1 MNKVFDEKI
10 EKMLDDFLRDVYRN
24 SIEYT
29 NPKLILDKLLEFY
42 EQSKYPGIYYRIGY
56 LYEMGVFRK
65 FDKDKSIDYYEKA
78 SHEGY
83 VPAMNRLAEYG
94 LLKFIRYD
102 FKYILHAVK
111 SSEDYHDP
119 YGTYLLAKY
128 YLVTGVLE
136 GNHYFKKGLSIMKE
150 SAKLGCREAK
160 QFLDDAEVL

>member
-1 MNKVFDEKI
+1 MNKVLDEKI

-83 VPAMNRLAEYG
+83 VPAMNRLAE
-94 LLKFIRYD
+94 
-102 FKYILHAVK
+102 
-111 SSEDYHDP
+111 
-119 YGTYLLAKY
+119 
-128 YLVTGVLE
+128 
-136 GNHYFKKGLSIMKE
+136 
-150 SAKLGCREAK
+150 
-160 QFLDDAEVL
+160 